1 MAIRISRKIY
11 IQEDRSKMGKLL
23 YRETPTNM
31 TCPVGVQ
38 EWSGTQ
44 EREDGLLQ
52 REHMILKA
60 KKRLQM

>member
-1 MAIRISRKIY
+1 MAIRKSRNIY

-52 REHMILKA
+52 R
-60 KKRLQM
+60 